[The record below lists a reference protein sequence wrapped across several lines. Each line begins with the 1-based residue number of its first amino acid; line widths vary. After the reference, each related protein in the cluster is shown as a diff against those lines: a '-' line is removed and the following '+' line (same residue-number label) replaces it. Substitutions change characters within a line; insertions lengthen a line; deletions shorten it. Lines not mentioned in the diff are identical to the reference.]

1 MGREVEVLSWRD
13 WKEEGREEEGR
24 EHVER
29 GRDRVGGLKGT
40 RQESERGR
48 GKGEVNREGKEKE

>member
-1 MGREVEVLSWRD
+1 MEVLSWRD

-40 RQESERGR
+40 R
-48 GKGEVNREGKEKE
+48 